1 MNIHLQVIFS
11 FHMFSPYQ
19 GLDLWISPSLINAQ
33 RSQGRAHCGL
43 WNAWPIPL
51 TNNNPSSSIPTC
63 DSLLW
68 ISYLR
73 MIYLIS
79 LPVWLR
85 FKFKVQ
91 RSMAWSILK
100 SRPATSSF
108 WWYRWVR
115 DLIYLYIYIHSTPQK
130 DRNVFPGWYK
140 IHWHTRFSR
149 FLSFLEG
156 YHGTIHIFSREK
168 TEASGLWLSNCQGQG
183 CQRQRPHLAVGKPED
198 TCFPLALPIV
208 AYIKRISYDIICNIL

>member
-51 TNNNPSSSIPTC
+51 TNKNPSSSIPTC

-115 DLIYLYIYIHSTPQK
+115 DLIYLYIYIYIAPPKKIETYFQDGIKYIDIPGFQGFYLFWKGTMVPYTFSPGKKPRPRVCGSATA
-130 DRNVFPGWYK
+130 RARGASVNVLTSLLVNPR
-140 IHWHTRFSR
+140 TRVF
-149 FLSFLEG
+149 
-156 YHGTIHIFSREK
+156 Y
-168 TEASGLWLSNCQGQG
+168 WLYQ
-183 CQRQRPHLAVGKPED
+183 
-198 TCFPLALPIV
+198 
-208 AYIKRISYDIICNIL
+208 